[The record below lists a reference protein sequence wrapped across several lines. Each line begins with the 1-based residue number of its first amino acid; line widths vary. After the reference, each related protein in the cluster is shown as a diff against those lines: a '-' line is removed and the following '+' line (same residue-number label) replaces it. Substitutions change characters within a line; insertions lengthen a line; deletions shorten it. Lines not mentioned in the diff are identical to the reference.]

1 MTAVAF
7 LEEENET
14 LRQVPV
20 HVAQVLVE
28 NETLQKG
35 AKCLYRAVGSWR
47 QGSLEVL
54 QILLLTLIA
63 GHLFLPR
70 VARPLI
76 KYQLSIAKLWVVLL
90 YFLM

>member
-1 MTAVAF
+1 MNRLILHLYLNPWLENMIRSLPINPDERAFSLRTGLDDSYMDHKMTAVAF

-14 LRQVPV
+14 FRQVPV

-47 QGSLEVL
+47 
-54 QILLLTLIA
+54 
-63 GHLFLPR
+63 
-70 VARPLI
+70 
-76 KYQLSIAKLWVVLL
+76 
-90 YFLM
+90 

>member
-47 QGSLEVL
+47 
-54 QILLLTLIA
+54 
-63 GHLFLPR
+63 
-70 VARPLI
+70 
-76 KYQLSIAKLWVVLL
+76 
-90 YFLM
+90 